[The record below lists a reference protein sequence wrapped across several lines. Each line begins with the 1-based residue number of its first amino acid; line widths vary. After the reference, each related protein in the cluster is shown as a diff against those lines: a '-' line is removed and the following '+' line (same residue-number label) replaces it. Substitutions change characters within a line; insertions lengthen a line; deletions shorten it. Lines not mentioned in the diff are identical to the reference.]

1 MPPLL
6 KELRNYKR
14 KLFCVRHNNRRNHN
28 QRFKLLFF
36 KENLHFGTS
45 GQISTYGKLNL
56 LPIKSIYLIFPSRE
70 RQRRL
75 IQTKVYYKLFYTIWK
90 ETSHKPLKVGAAK
103 KSFPSVYIIDKTC
116 FDECF
121 LFHVITGR
129 HYFLHK
135 FSVTRRFGAIAML
148 LLSLKHVFWKRSTFY
163 VRFLQNNTSMLLIL
177 KVQDKSSTSQIFS
190 KKIFVDSVSFTF
202 FHFVN
207 IHIFLYK
214 WNF

>member
-1 MPPLL
+1 M
-6 KELRNYKR
+6 
-14 KLFCVRHNNRRNHN
+14 
-28 QRFKLLFF
+28 
-36 KENLHFGTS
+36 
-45 GQISTYGKLNL
+45 
-56 LPIKSIYLIFPSRE
+56 IFASRE

-75 IQTKVYYKLFYTIWK
+75 IQTKVCYKLFHSVWK
-90 ETSHKPLKVGAAK
+90 ETSHKPLKVGDAK
-103 KSFPSVYIIDKTC
+103 MSLKRSFPSVHNTDKTC

-135 FSVTRRFGAIAML
+135 FSVTQRFGAIAML